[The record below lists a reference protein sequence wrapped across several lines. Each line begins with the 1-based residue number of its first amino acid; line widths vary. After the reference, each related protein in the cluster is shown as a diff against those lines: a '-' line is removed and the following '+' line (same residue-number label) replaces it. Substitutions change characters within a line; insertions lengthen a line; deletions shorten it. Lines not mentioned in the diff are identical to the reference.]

1 MCINISFVCHVQMSK
16 YMYKKPRH
24 LFIPKLYF
32 GFKPYIFHIYIYIY
46 KRTKEDIIF
55 QPTRMFELLV
65 LLFTIQ
71 LLAWSNIFIPNI
83 DKGDSQFQLNTIE
96 KTTESLHVPFL
107 KNLKKNYKK
116 EKKIKKP
123 FGNRWE
129 SHSQKSCKR

>member
-16 YMYKKPRH
+16 YMYKKPRIY
-24 LFIPKLYF
+24 LFQN
-32 GFKPYIFHIYIYIY
+32 YISVSNLISFHIYIYIY

-96 KTTESLHVPFL
+96 KTTELLHVPFL

-116 EKKIKKP
+116 EKKDKKT
-123 FGNRWE
+123 FW
-129 SHSQKSCKR
+129 KSVRVSLSEKL